1 MNDTRSTGGG
11 VVWYITYII
20 SQIIIDHTTTT
31 GYYILRTPTA
41 VHRVCIGYMAYG
53 IIRRVSDIYMY
64 VRMYVQVVS
73 VSQTDSFFCLILL
86 LLFLLACDIFCDLR
100 HPDAKPGT
108 SYVNLYYLFKS
119 QPRAR
124 PCLQQQSQ

>member
-1 MNDTRSTGGG
+1 MVYHIYHITDHHRSYDDDRILHITYTDCRTPRMYRVYG
-11 VVWYITYII
+11 VWY
-20 SQIIIDHTTTT
+20 HTTSIR
-31 GYYILRTPTA
+31 YLY
-41 VHRVCIGYMAYG
+41 VCT
-53 IIRRVSDIYMY
+53 